1 MKKNKTELVKREFLT
16 LTDLHI
22 REAGEGE
29 QSRTI
34 EGYSIL
40 FNTRSA
46 PLWEDDEEVAYEEIA
61 PVTREFLDQND
72 IKMTMFH
79 DRQLILARSRN
90 GAGSMT
96 YEVDDK
102 GVKFS
107 FEAPNTTDGDKAIEL
122 VKRGDISGCS
132 FMFTT
137 HYWDPAY
144 VTKTVSREN
153 GKTVI
158 LYRVNV
164 MTSIRDFTLA
174 ADPAYPDT
182 SCEVAQRELIEE
194 LRRPEEPVVG
204 PDKKN
209 RMREQVQEMR
219 HAARRLL

>member
-1 MKKNKTELVKREFLT
+1 MKTNKTELVKREFLT

-22 REAGEGE
+22 REAGEGV

-34 EGYSIL
+34 EGYAIL

-61 PVTREFLDQND
+61 PVSREFLDQCD

-79 DRQLILARSRN
+79 DRKLILARSRN
-90 GAGSMT
+90 GAGSMS
-96 YEVDDK
+96 YDVDEK

-107 FEAPNTTDGDKAIEL
+107 FEAPSTVDGDKALEL

-144 VTKTVSREN
+144 VTKTVTREN
-153 GKTVI
+153 GKTTI

-164 MTSIRDFTLA
+164 ITNILDFTLA

-194 LRRPEEPVVG
+194 LRKPEAPAA
-204 PDKKN
+204 DKENEN

-219 HAARRLL
+219 RAAARML